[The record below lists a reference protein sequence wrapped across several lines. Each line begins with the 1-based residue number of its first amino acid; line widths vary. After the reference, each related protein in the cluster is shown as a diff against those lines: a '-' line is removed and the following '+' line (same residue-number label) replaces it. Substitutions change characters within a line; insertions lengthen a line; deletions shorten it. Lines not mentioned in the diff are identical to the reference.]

1 MILFLFF
8 LMMRRPPRST
18 RTDTLFPYTP
28 RFRSYRRQ
36 AVGRRAYAQKDPL
49 NEYKREAFALFQ
61 QMLVRLREQITA
73 ILARVEMR
81 AEEPPAEL
89 FARPPVPMPESRRDE
104 REAERDSDAAQ
115 GPQPARP
122 VPGGRTTSQHR
133 WGWGKEEKR

>member
-73 ILARVEMR
+73 ILARVEIR

-89 FARPPVPMPESRRDE
+89 FARPSVPMHESRG
-104 REAERDSDAAQ
+104 EAIEADSDSDAAQ
-115 GPQPARP
+115 GLQI
-122 VPGGRTTSQHR
+122 GRASWRESVCQS
-133 WGWGKEEKR
+133 G